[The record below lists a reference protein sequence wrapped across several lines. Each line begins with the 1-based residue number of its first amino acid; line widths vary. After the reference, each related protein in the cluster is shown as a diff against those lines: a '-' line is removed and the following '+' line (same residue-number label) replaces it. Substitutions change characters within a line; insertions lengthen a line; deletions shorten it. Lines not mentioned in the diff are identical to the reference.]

1 MKKNI
6 SVILAVVL
14 LISSFSFVSAK
25 DTNADYILADFSL
38 GDETSFDFIS
48 DEGGTSHKNNITDT
62 VKRYG
67 KESSLKWDFAGGN
80 KSLKVTK
87 GTLGNFLDYDY
98 FYAWIYSTSA
108 NNQPLVSLFR
118 DHSIDKYVSNN
129 STVVCDYKGW
139 KLHQI
144 DISGYTLKSFTA
156 DAIAEHD
163 FQFFFRNTGWG
174 VTAIGDTVM
183 YIDSIFLSNNDYL
196 AAGEEIITTYFQ
208 NGATDVEATN
218 LITLSASPAFKSDSQ
233 YYDDKVTVLKD
244 GNALTDG
251 YSIDFEYTKA
261 YVQFDEVLESGA
273 EYTIQFD
280 ENAVMSDG
288 TVIGNKGT
296 ISFTIA
302 EKELELGYTTIGPHR
317 DDLVFKINDLDCKH
331 YASQG
336 QQRTVALVVKLSL
349 MEVIKEEIGEY
360 PILLLDDVLSE
371 LDSAR
376 QDRLLNLTTKYQTF
390 ISCTSIPNTNLNY
403 NIKEV
408 FDGQV
413 IK

>member
-302 EKELELGYTTIGPHR
+302 EKELELGAITFTNGTTEIDAPPASGKVVATVNAKNISDDSITAVLIIGVYDKTTNR
-317 DDLVFKINDLDCKH
+317 MLTMDVSESITLLKNEDDDFTAEVTLDSYENC
-331 YASQG
+331 YVRAFLWDSENG
-336 QQRTVALVVKLSL
+336 MYSY
-349 MEVIKEEIGEY
+349 GEY
-360 PILLLDDVLSE
+360 GEI
-371 LDSAR
+371 
-376 QDRLLNLTTKYQTF
+376 
-390 ISCTSIPNTNLNY
+390 
-403 NIKEV
+403 
-408 FDGQV
+408 
-413 IK
+413 